1 MDALE
6 MGARK
11 YPQTSGGFLQVSG
24 LTYTIDAAVPSSVV
38 VDENGAFQ
46 SVDGPRR
53 VTGVKV
59 GGQPLELD
67 RVYTLA
73 SHNYMLS
80 IKKGQTHYNVRPS
93 FISRYP
99 AHLLRLLFLAVC
111 RLSRIR
117 RFHFVL
123 LLTAVPEYKV
133 FSVVR
138 SPRIVPD

>member
-1 MDALE
+1 MSTGGGIRAELAPGEVTYGDILDLHPYGNALCLVEATGQQILDALE

-73 SHNYMLS
+73 SHNYMLKS
-80 IKKGQTHYNVRPS
+80 GGDGYIPCFRAAP
-93 FISRYP
+93 
-99 AHLLRLLFLAVC
+99 C
-111 RLSRIR
+111 
-117 RFHFVL
+117 
-123 LLTAVPEYKV
+123 
-133 FSVVR
+133 
-138 SPRIVPD
+138 